1 MRMLL
6 FFKIN
11 FNLNRKNRRH
21 RFLRVIMMTRMK
33 KDIVYTIAYMI
44 EINTITFLN
53 RLNHQIKNAVRK
65 KENESEKR

>member
-1 MRMLL
+1 
-6 FFKIN
+6 
-11 FNLNRKNRRH
+11 
-21 RFLRVIMMTRMK
+21 MMTRMK